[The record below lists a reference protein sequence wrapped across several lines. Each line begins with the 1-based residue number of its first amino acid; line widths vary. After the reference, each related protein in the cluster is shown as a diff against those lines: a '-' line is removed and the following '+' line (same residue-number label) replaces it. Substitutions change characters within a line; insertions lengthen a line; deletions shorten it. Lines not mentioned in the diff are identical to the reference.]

1 LTLGANTQQYR
12 NLLRFSN
19 RFSAYNFRQYAKRR
33 SRDAFREHQHEQ
45 DPKRI
50 KELLARGDK
59 ELKVLQVCRRM
70 KGRKAEVVN
79 GRVTLTK
86 CDHAEANHVE

>member
-1 LTLGANTQQYR
+1 LTLGANTLQYR

-19 RFSAYNFRQYAKRR
+19 RFSAYNFREYAKRR

-59 ELKVLQVCRRM
+59 ELKVLQVCRRT

-79 GRVTLTK
+79 GRVILTK
-86 CDHAEANHVE
+86 CDHVEANHVE